1 MKNTRPSQ
9 LPTARKDSWSRF
21 ATRPAPGTPIFRVLE
36 AARRRFG
43 GAKKVRSF
51 RSLLIARNRSG
62 AVHPR
67 VPVEVST
74 KNNVLETHLSSA
86 FSPGRDACRGTRDN
100 LLVPTDFPVQYQSR
114 GDIDY
119 RGLDVAGELNVTDN
133 TNYWESRSTL
143 PSAPASF

>member
-1 MKNTRPSQ
+1 MGRKRCVLSGPYSSHQTDQVPFI
-9 LPTARKDSWSRF
+9 PTVD
-21 ATRPAPGTPIFRVLE
+21 
-36 AARRRFG
+36 
-43 GAKKVRSF
+43 
-51 RSLLIARNRSG
+51 
-62 AVHPR
+62 PR

-86 FSPGRDACRGTRDN
+86 FSPGRDACRETRDN
-100 LLVPTDFPVQYQSR
+100 VLVPTDFPVQYQSR

-143 PSAPASF
+143 PSALASF